1 MAIYHCSVKIGG
13 RSSGKSA
20 VASAAYR
27 SGQKL
32 EDKEQGLIFDYTK
45 KSGIVGSEI
54 LLCENAP
61 IEYQDRATLWNAV
74 QEVEKSKDA
83 QLYREVELA
92 LPQEWTWEQRKQYT
106 REYVQEQFVSKGMC
120 ADICYHDKKGNPH
133 AHIMLTTRQIKENG
147 EWDVKERKAYM
158 TDEDGNKVPKIDK
171 KKLKAWEQEN
181 GRKFDYKVENDEELK
196 KVQKMGAR
204 NRREWER
211 VTQKVNDWNEHYKVE
226 EWREAWANK
235 CNEHL
240 GQGQQIDHRSYER
253 QGKNQIPTIHEGT
266 TARKIEKE
274 GGISDRMQINREIRA
289 VNAELEPL
297 AYEIQS
303 VELKLAGAVT
313 EKAREIYGRY
323 NGIILEEINRDGEE
337 ASRDRGLTGEAA
349 EIHGAELRASAGE
362 RETESGNKEPERADT
377 KRSGTTVD
385 FDTITKVAGVREGQ
399 RELEKDL
406 ESLRGRFGE
415 LSSIARNVG
424 ERIGQGQPEQQ
435 DIKGQQEGIRE
446 ATSRFGQLRATFR
459 ELRSRVVQLKE
470 KIQSKLDEAFR
481 KAQEAEKATEP
492 IKVPPEGQKAD
503 TGQNTSVMERFRQEQ
518 ERTEKERT
526 EKARA
531 ELKPLQPGKVYGVY
545 RDEENGIY
553 IKARVQE
560 AGAYNTVYFSLTVN
574 GQTQELDHQL
584 VTKDKTIKDAYS
596 YSKPT
601 QEKVKEL
608 RASAQQKLEEAKEYN
623 QAHRE
628 EPKPEE
634 RPSILKK
641 LNEAKAEVKAR
652 DEAQAQ
658 EQEHTVQHRPIRRGR

>member
-27 SGQKL
+27 SGRKF

-61 IEYQDRATLWNAV
+61 TEYQDRATLWNAV

-226 EWREAWANK
+226 EWREAWAKK

-240 GQGQQIDHRSYER
+240 GQGQQLDHRSYER
-253 QGKNQIPTIHEGT
+253 QGKDQIPTIHEGT
-266 TARKIEKE
+266 TARKIEKN
-274 GGISDRMQINREIRA
+274 GGISERVQFNREVKQLNMEIANTENDLYRA
-289 VNAELEPL
+289 
-297 AYEIQS
+297 I
-303 VELKLAGAVT
+303 T
-313 EKAREIYGRY
+313 EKARDIYGEY
-323 NGIILEEINRDGEE
+323 VGILSEQAQRVGE
-337 ASRDRGLTGEAA
+337 RFTNDKGLTGEAA
-349 EIHGAELRASAGE
+349 EIRRTELRASTGE
-362 RETESGNKEPERADT
+362 REAEKSGIGTENADT
-377 KRSGTTVD
+377 KRNRTDDV
-385 FDTITKVAGVREGQ
+385 FDTYESIAGVREEQQGI
-399 RELEKDL
+399 EKDL

-415 LSSIARNVG
+415 FCATARNVG

-435 DIKGQQEGIRE
+435 DIDGQQASIKE
-446 ATSRFGQLRATFR
+446 ATSRFEQLRATFT
-459 ELRSRVVQLKE
+459 ELRSRVVQLRE

-481 KAQEAEKATEP
+481 KAQESEKASEG
-492 IKVPPEGQKAD
+492 IKVSPAEQKAD
-503 TGQNTSVMERFRQEQ
+503 TGQNMSVMERFRQEQ
-518 ERTEKERT
+518 ERTEKERA

-531 ELKPLQPGKVYGVY
+531 ELKPLQPGKTYGIY
-545 RDEENGIY
+545 KDEENGIY

-560 AGAYNTVYFSLTVN
+560 AGVYGYNTVHFSLTVN
-574 GQTQELDHQL
+574 GQTQELDSQL

-601 QEKVKEL
+601 QEKVKEY
-608 RASAQQKLEEAKEYN
+608 RASAQKKLEEAQEYN

-652 DEAQAQ
+652 DEAQAL
-658 EQEHTVQHRPIRRGR
+658 EQEHTVQHRPRMRR